1 MEIKTFHYILKRQA
15 YIYMLKKILLT
26 MTLAFTVIFV
36 SAQNQ
41 AEAQDV
47 WVGTSPATGWDCYIM
62 TETIKTHRGA
72 RESYS
77 ATLKMITNSGSVRY
91 LDYNFW
97 YTYEDGIPVYFSNSQ
112 GYSGRISKYDT
123 PIEWQMYQVIGQY
136 K

>member
-1 MEIKTFHYILKRQA
+1 MI
-15 YIYMLKKILLT
+15 KKIFLVMLVGF
-26 MTLAFTVIFV
+26 AVIF
-36 SAQNQ
+36 AGFENK
-41 AEAQDV
+41 AEASDV
-47 WVGTSPATGWDCYIM
+47 YVGTSPATGWDCYVI
-62 TETIKTHRGA
+62 TETIQTHRGA

-77 ATLKMITNSGSVRY
+77 ATLKMVTNSGNIKY

-112 GYSGRISKYDT
+112 GYSGRISKYGT